1 MCQRLRGSQRV
12 GSYMPWIFCKLSSL
26 TAGKTPSGRSRAAE
40 HGMQIKGPCLSVLKH
55 RGDLFNFYLVSA
67 GASHVNAIQQY
78 ILCIACLCFFQ
89 HRQTCPFRKEINPR
103 SITSSWKI
111 RLHQLQRHNEVV
123 RCQQLIEEIAEV
135 YKCLCCNSE

>member
-12 GSYMPWIFCKLSSL
+12 GSYMPWIFCKLSSP

-40 HGMQIKGPCLSVLKH
+40 HGMQIKGPCLSVLRH

-67 GASHVNAIQQY
+67 DSHVHAIQQY
-78 ILCIACLCFFQ
+78 INSLSMFFQ

-111 RLHQLQRHNEVV
+111 RLHQLQRHNEVA